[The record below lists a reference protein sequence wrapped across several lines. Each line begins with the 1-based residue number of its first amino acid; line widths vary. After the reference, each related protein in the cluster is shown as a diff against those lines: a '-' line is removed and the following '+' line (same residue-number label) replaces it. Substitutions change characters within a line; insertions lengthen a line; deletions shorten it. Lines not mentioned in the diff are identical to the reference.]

1 MSMSESMCINCGHK
15 NPGDAVTCEQ
25 CGARL
30 KRMADDDESMREI
43 KAYGDRDPLITC
55 PSCRN
60 RVFASHLTCPRC
72 GANLADG
79 KANNSLRRWFEICN
93 ESDEYNPYNKYARAK
108 KMEAAEE
115 QAGIIRSQTSGRS
128 NRAVA
133 GMRRCRSCWHDNP
146 PGAEVCGK
154 CGASLSRSNSA
165 YHGEYGADFCRCNF
179 NNPPL
184 VRVCARCG
192 KIVGPKC
199 PVCNYLNSR
208 EALQCAQCGEP
219 LPY

>member
-1 MSMSESMCINCGHK
+1 MSERMCVNCGHK

-72 GANLADG
+72 GVNLADG

-93 ESDEYNPYNKYARAK
+93 ESDEYK
-108 KMEAAEE
+108 
-115 QAGIIRSQTSGRS
+115 
-128 NRAVA
+128 
-133 GMRRCRSCWHDNP
+133 
-146 PGAEVCGK
+146 
-154 CGASLSRSNSA
+154 
-165 YHGEYGADFCRCNF
+165 FCRYY
-179 NNPPL
+179 
-184 VRVCARCG
+184 G
-192 KIVGPKC
+192 
-199 PVCNYLNSR
+199 Y
-208 EALQCAQCGEP
+208 
-219 LPY
+219 Y